1 MSYFNY
7 YLKRKRLHS
16 MGGYCVFRLRCG
28 DTLST
33 ALSYITYRNTWHV
46 ILQMGSCCVLSTVTC
61 TSTSANTRPFEF
73 SLVFFFL
80 PILPCFCLKV
90 GSCGS
95 CRPVDV
101 SWWVGSERP
110 GWLGARGCHRAASS
124 PGRPAWPP
132 AELRTTAARSE
143 RRAGLKEWTV
153 RRKEEERGYGKGRKE
168 KDDMNK
174 WILKSTH
181 TKKGRRQ
188 LKSSRRGGH

>member
-73 SLVFFFL
+73 SLVFFFYPSYL
-80 PILPCFCLKV
+80 VFVWRWGAAVLVAL
-90 GSCGS
+90 
-95 CRPVDV
+95 
-101 SWWVGSERP
+101 WMWVGGWGVSAQVGLGREAATVLLRP
-110 GWLGARGCHRAASS
+110 RGDLH
-124 PGRPAWPP
+124 G
-132 AELRTTAARSE
+132 
-143 RRAGLKEWTV
+143 
-153 RRKEEERGYGKGRKE
+153 
-168 KDDMNK
+168 
-174 WILKSTH
+174 
-181 TKKGRRQ
+181 RQ
-188 LKSSRRGGH
+188 LSCVQLLPGQRGGRVWRSGQ